1 MEYTKYTIKIA
12 VNGESHTVFDVKSC
26 DTLLDILRERL
37 GLIGTKRG
45 CDTGECGAC
54 TVLLNG
60 KTVNS
65 CLVLAV
71 DANNKYIETIEGSM
85 GENEQISP
93 IQEAFIEEG
102 AIQCGF
108 CTPGMIMSTK
118 YLLEK
123 TPMPNEEQIKKGL
136 EGNLCRC
143 TGYTK
148 IIKAVK
154 SAAQKL
160 AKK

>member
-1 MEYTKYTIKIA
+1 MKHTIKIT
-12 VNGESHTVFDVKSC
+12 VNGILHTVVDVGSNQ
-26 DTLLDILRERL
+26 TLLDVLRERL

-45 CDTGECGAC
+45 CDSGECGAC
-54 TVLLNG
+54 TVLLDG
-60 KTVNS
+60 ESVNS

-71 DANNKYIETIEGSM
+71 DANNKSIQTIEGLS
-85 GENEQISP
+85 ENEQIHP

-118 YLLEK
+118 YLLDK
-123 TPMPNEEQIKKGL
+123 KSVPDEEQIKKGL

-148 IIKAVK
+148 IVKAVK
-154 SAAQKL
+154 SAA
-160 AKK
+160 KKINKNK